1 MTDRETALRED
12 IAREGRLADLPTD
25 GVVSLDAVHRRR
37 YQIAFVGGLV
47 TLALIVATLVSEG
60 VIHVGADSIIDAR
73 NARLALA
80 LFSVCVVVYAFDKE
94 RHLRR
99 VVRDREQLFELDSE
113 IACELLSSGLV
124 LDAVSA
130 LHAHLELDE
139 LLPAIV
145 EQGRAL
151 VGVEGG
157 VLFLVE
163 ERDLV
168 QPVVDPLGLA
178 ESAEPVVARVR
189 SDGSLVADSIDDVM
203 AIGVPIESPDGVL
216 LAVLVLPG
224 LVADTVTAETR
235 AILARFGTAAGS
247 ALLNA
252 RRYEAAMF
260 LLDVAH

>member
-25 GVVSLDAVHRRR
+25 GVVSLAAVHRRR
-37 YQIAFVGGLV
+37 YQIAFIGGLV

-60 VIHVGADSIIDAR
+60 VIHLGADSIIDTG

-80 LFSVCVVVYAFDKE
+80 LFSVCVVAYAFDKE

-130 LHAHLELDE
+130 LHVHLELDE

-151 VGVEGG
+151 VGVDSG

-163 ERDLV
+163 EDDLLR
-168 QPVVDPLGLA
+168 PVVDPLGA
-178 ESAEPVVARVR
+178 ADSVEPVVERVR
-189 SDGSLVADSIDDVM
+189 SDGTVVALSADDALAV
-203 AIGVPIESPDGVL
+203 GLPIESPDGAL

-224 LVADTVTAETR
+224 LVADSLTTETR
-235 AILARFGTAAGS
+235 SILARFGTAAGS